1 MTVGCGGWLLGL
13 ALYPRPP
20 SNLAPPSPVAA
31 PRVTCL
37 IKGGGVVDFVVWR
50 WGEGGFHI
58 HTYIVPESPLKA
70 TEA

>member
-1 MTVGCGGWLLGL
+1 MTVGCGGLLLGL

-20 SNLAPPSPVAA
+20 TKPGPPPLRYLVNK
-31 PRVTCL
+31 REGFV
-37 IKGGGVVDFVVWR
+37 GFVVWR